1 MLKITTMRDFF
12 EGIQTIFEDYL
23 FAPFNSLANTELDSW
38 WLANLVN
45 WLFVIIA
52 FAAFIYW
59 MKQLKKFNDR
69 NEERKDS
76 TAHSFLG

>member
-1 MLKITTMRDFF
+1 MRDFF
-12 EGIQTIFEDYL
+12 EWIQTIFEDYL
-23 FAPFNSLANTELDSW
+23 FAPFRALADTELDSW

-45 WLFVIIA
+45 WIFIIIA

-69 NEERKDS
+69 NEEKRETS
-76 TAHSFLG
+76 AHSFLS

>member
-1 MLKITTMRDFF
+1 MRDLF

-23 FAPFNSLANTELDSW
+23 FAPFNSLADLELSSW
-38 WLANLVN
+38 WLANALN
-45 WLFVIIA
+45 WIFIIIA

-69 NEERKDS
+69 NEEKRET
-76 TAHSFLG
+76 TAHSFLD

>member
-1 MLKITTMRDFF
+1 MRDFF

-23 FAPFNSLANTELDSW
+23 FAPFNELANMELNNW

-45 WLFVIIA
+45 WIFIIIA

-59 MKQLKKFNDR
+59 MKQLKKVNDR
-69 NEERKDS
+69 NEEKRETS
-76 TAHSFLG
+76 AHSFLN

>member
-1 MLKITTMRDFF
+1 MRDFF

-23 FAPFNSLANTELDSW
+23 FAPLNYLANTELDNW
-38 WLANLVN
+38 WLANILN
-45 WLFVIIA
+45 WIFVIIA

-59 MKQLKKFNDR
+59 MKQLKKFNDN